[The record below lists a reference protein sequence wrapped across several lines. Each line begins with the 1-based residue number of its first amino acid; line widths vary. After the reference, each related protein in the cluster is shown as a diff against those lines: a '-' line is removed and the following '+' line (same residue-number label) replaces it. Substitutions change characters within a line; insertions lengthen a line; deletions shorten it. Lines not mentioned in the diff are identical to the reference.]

1 MPNRIN
7 YQQQMEGVLRALD
20 EAGQRPRLLLHAC
33 CAPCSSATLER
44 LAAHFDLTI
53 LYYNPNIYP
62 PEEYRRR
69 ETELER
75 FVRDAGYAA
84 RGVAVVEL
92 PYDPQEFYTAVQ
104 GLEAEPER
112 GARCTV
118 CYRLRLEQAARYAA
132 AHGFGWFTTTLSISP
147 MKDPVRLNTI
157 GCELGER
164 YGVQYLQSE
173 FRKKDG
179 YKRSL
184 VLSEQYGLYRQEY
197 CGCAFSKYSSSRQPT

>member
-7 YQQQMEGVLRALD
+7 YQLEMEKVLRTLD
-20 EAGQRPRLLLHAC
+20 GTRPRLLLHAC

-44 LAAHFDLTI
+44 LAAHFDITV

-62 PEEYRRR
+62 PEEYHRR
-69 ETELER
+69 
-75 FVRDAGYAA
+75 
-84 RGVAVVEL
+84 EL
-92 PYDPQEFYTAVQ
+92 PYDPQEFYTAVR
-104 GLEAEPER
+104 GLENEPEK

-132 AHGFGWFTTTLSISP
+132 AHGFDWYCTTLSISP
-147 MKDPVRLNTI
+147 MKDPVRLND
-157 GCELGER
+157 LGTALGQQ
-164 YGVQYLQSE
+164 YGVAYLPSE

-184 VLSEQYGLYRQEY
+184 QLSAEYGLYRQDY
-197 CGCAFSKYSSSRQPT
+197 CGCVFSKQERGV